1 MNRTKRPLRSTL
13 EELIAGLTDAVLS
26 AARESLFELA
36 SSQSRAKPRPA
47 RVARPPAKRGRRPG
61 VRREPREAR
70 PRPVAEAASDQLI
83 TDPQALLAA
92 LDTAGPES
100 AYEPAEASVREE
112 PEILRPVAAPAE
124 APVFVPALRPAFRG
138 PALREGEEIVRTSG
152 AGVVLRRRR
161 V

>member
-1 MNRTKRPLRSTL
+1 LNRPKRPLRSTL
-13 EELIAGLTDAVLS
+13 EELTAGLTDAVLA

-36 SSQSRAKPRPA
+36 SSQSHARPRPA
-47 RVARPPAKRGRRPG
+47 RVARPPAKRGPRPRI
-61 VRREPREAR
+61 RREPR
-70 PRPVAEAASDQLI
+70 PRSGSAAEAASDQLI

-92 LDTAGPES
+92 LETAGPES
-100 AYEPAEASVREE
+100 ASEPAEAPVREE
-112 PEILRPVAAPAE
+112 PEILRPVAPPAE
-124 APVFVPALRPAFRG
+124 EPVFVPALRPALRG